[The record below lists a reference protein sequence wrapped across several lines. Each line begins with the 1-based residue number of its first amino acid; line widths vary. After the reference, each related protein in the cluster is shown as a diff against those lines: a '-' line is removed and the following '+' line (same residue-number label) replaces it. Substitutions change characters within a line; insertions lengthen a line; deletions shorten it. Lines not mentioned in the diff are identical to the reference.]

1 MQITYFQ
8 QHQQEPVTP
17 TDVAELL
24 RENEGV
30 LWVDIDSSNESEL
43 HFIKET
49 FAPHPLTLEDLNHQE
64 QRPKAEEFTDYLFVI
79 LNPIGSITD
88 EMMFRELGLFIGK
101 NYVITAHASAEPILH
116 EVRKRLEPDRIVLT
130 ISPTYLL
137 YVIFDVVL
145 DGYLPAL
152 EAIEQLME
160 NIGTQALE
168 KPHPDILNQI
178 FDLQRKINE
187 FWWVAWPQQD
197 IISVL
202 TSHDMVFTEQKS
214 LYYLRDISDHLIRIM
229 NSLQMDRDL
238 VNGLINLYMSS
249 VSNQLNFSVH
259 RLTLLTV
266 GVGIFAVFSGFYGM
280 NFERTWPPF
289 NAPWGVPMV
298 LLMMIATA
306 FVAYRFLWHKKPDK

>member
-1 MQITYFQ
+1 MHITYFK
-8 QHQQEPVTP
+8 QHQQEPATP
-17 TDVAELL
+17 TDVTELL
-24 RENEGV
+24 QGDEGV
-30 LWVDIDSSNESEL
+30 LWLDIDSSNESEL

-49 FAPHPLTLEDLNHQE
+49 FALHPLTLEDLKHQE
-64 QRPKAEEFTDYLFVI
+64 QRPKAEEFIDYLFVI
-79 LNPIGSITD
+79 LNPIGSIKD

-101 NYVITAHASAEPILH
+101 NYVITAHATTEPILD
-116 EVRKRLEPDRIVLT
+116 EVKKRLEPDRIGLT
-130 ISPTYLL
+130 LSPTYLL

-145 DGYLPAL
+145 DGYLPEL
-152 EAIEQLME
+152 EAIELLME
-160 NIGTQALE
+160 SIGTQALE
-168 KPHPDILNQI
+168 KPHPDILNHI

-238 VNGLINLYMSS
+238 VNGLIHIYMSS

-266 GVGIFAVFSGFYGM
+266 GVGIFTVYSGFFGM

-289 NAPWGVPMV
+289 DAPWGVPVV
-298 LLMMIATA
+298 LLMMVATA
-306 FVAYRFLWHKKPDK
+306 FVAYWFLRHKKPDK